1 MPAIKILRVFLPYFG
16 GIIFGLLAGVS
27 VLMVLYNFDSGA
39 EKHNFLIHWL
49 YHQPVSHGLAI
60 LLSFLIVGITVFG
73 RILAA
78 EDRKMYEEKIKLL
91 EEVGATRTRFAAI
104 FSHEIRKPI
113 TAAKW
118 VAKML
123 LAKDFGPLTQEQ
135 GEVIQKLQESVEREE
150 SLIVDFLDFS
160 KKEVGQLELSKKFE
174 PPRKVAALIEES
186 IKEFE
191 SRAEAKKISLSSVLK
206 IETAMFLFIDLK
218 RIIQVVENLLENAI
232 DYTPSKGKITINI
245 ETKNQ
250 NFQFKISDTGIGI
263 PEKTR
268 SSIFEKFYRSPNAKR
283 IKSFGTGLGLYLS
296 KQFIEG
302 HQGKIWFESEEGHG
316 STFYFVLPL
325 KSKNE
330 IEETFKKL

>member
-1 MPAIKILRVFLPYFG
+1 MKTPRAFLLYSV

-39 EKHNFLIHWL
+39 EKHNFLIHWF
-49 YHQPVSHGLAI
+49 YHQPVSHSLAI
-60 LLSFLIVGITVFG
+60 LLGFLIAGITVFG

-91 EEVGATRTRFAAI
+91 EEVGAARTRFASI

-113 TAAKW
+113 AAARW
-118 VAKML
+118 VVKML

-135 GEVIQKLQESVEREE
+135 EEVIQKLHDSAEREE
-150 SLIVDFLDFS
+150 SLIEDFLDFS
-160 KKEVGQLELSKKFE
+160 KKEAGQLELSRKFE
-174 PPRKVAALIEES
+174 SPQKVAALIEES
-186 IKEFE
+186 IKEIE
-191 SRAEAKKISLSSVLK
+191 SRAEAKKISLNFVLK

-218 RIIQVVENLLENAI
+218 KIIQVVENLLENAI
-232 DYTPSKGKITINI
+232 DYTPPGGKVVIAV

-263 PEKTR
+263 PEGTR

-302 HQGKIWFESEEGHG
+302 HQGKIWFESEEGRG

-325 KSKNE
+325 KSKDE